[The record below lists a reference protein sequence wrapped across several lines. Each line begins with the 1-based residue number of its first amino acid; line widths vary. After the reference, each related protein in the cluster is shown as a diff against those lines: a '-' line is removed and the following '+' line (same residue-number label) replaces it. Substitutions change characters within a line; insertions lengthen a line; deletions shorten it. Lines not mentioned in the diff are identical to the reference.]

1 MDANSEV
8 SITISGVYI
17 GSYPEADLLLM
28 GEILL
33 TVYLSRQED
42 GIELAVT
49 IIHYF

>member
-1 MDANSEV
+1 MDAGSGAG
-8 SITISGVYI
+8 ITIFGVKI
-17 GSYPEADLLLM
+17 GLYPEADLRLM

-49 IIHYF
+49 IILYF